1 MKDKPLVSISCITY
15 NHAPYIRQC
24 LEGFIMQKT
33 NFAYEILIHDD
44 ASTDST
50 SDIIREY
57 ENKYPDIIKPIYETE
72 NQYQKGVP
80 IGSAVWNV
88 PRAQGKYIA
97 LCEGDDYWTDPNK
110 LQKQVDYMEQHP
122 EIDLCC
128 TATQKFLQKT
138 GEFIGHGGTSLCEK
152 YDTCI
157 KGYNDIFTATTLIRT
172 DSFRKCYA
180 ELKSFLSQDLIIDT
194 AYWYWFAY
202 YDKIKYFDEETAVY
216 RILENSACHSTDNK
230 KTMWMQWRFLRL
242 KLNFLVRYPLKENQE
257 QVIKSIFE
265 EIEIHVQ
272 FAHYVSEEKFR
283 QSKTY
288 KIGQFLK
295 KIVKKE
301 II

>member
-1 MKDKPLVSISCITY
+1 MNSDVLVSICCITY

-44 ASTDST
+44 ASTDGT
-50 SDIIREY
+50 SEIIREY
-57 ENKYPDIIKPIYETE
+57 EKKFPDIIKPIYEIE

-80 IGSAVWNV
+80 IGSGVWNV

-97 LCEGDDYWTDPNK
+97 MCEGDDYWTDPNK
-110 LQKQVDYMEQHP
+110 LQKQVDYMEQHS

-128 TATQKFLQKT
+128 TASQQYVQKT
-138 GEFIGHGGTSLCEK
+138 GKFIGHGGTRLCEK

-157 KGYNDIFTATTLIRT
+157 MDYNDIFTATTLIRT

-202 YDKIKYFDEETAVY
+202 YNKIKYFDEETAVY
-216 RILENSACHSTDNK
+216 RILENSACHTTDNTK
-230 KTMWMQWRFLRL
+230 DLWNHWRFLRL
-242 KLNFLVRYPLKENQE
+242 KLSFIIRYPLKENQE
-257 QVIKSIFE
+257 QVKKSIFE
-265 EIEIHVQ
+265 EIEKHVQ
-272 FAHYVSEEKFR
+272 YAQYVSEEKVR
-283 QSKTY
+283 HSKTY
-288 KIGQFLK
+288 KIGQFIKRIIK
-295 KIVKKE
+295 K
-301 II
+301 

>member
-110 LQKQVDYMEQHP
+110 LQKQVDYMEQHS

-128 TATQKFLQKT
+128 TASQQYVQKT
-138 GEFIGHGGTSLCEK
+138 GKFIGHGGTNLCEK

-157 KGYNDIFTATTLIRT
+157 MGYNDIFTATTLIRT

-202 YDKIKYFDEETAVY
+202 YNKVKYFDEETAVY
-216 RILENSACHSTDNK
+216 RILENSACHTTDNTK
-230 KTMWMQWRFLRL
+230 AVWNQWRFLRL
-242 KLNFLVRYPLKENQE
+242 KLSFLIKYPLKENQE
-257 QVIKSIFE
+257 QVKKSIFE
-265 EIEIHVQ
+265 EIEKHVQ
-272 FAHYVSEEKFR
+272 YAQYVSEEKVR
-283 QSKTY
+283 HSKTY
-288 KIGQFLK
+288 KIGHFIK
-295 KIVKKE
+295 KIVKK
-301 II
+301 

>member
-1 MKDKPLVSISCITY
+1 MNVKPLVSISCITY

-24 LEGFIMQKT
+24 LEGFITQKT
-33 NFAYEILIHDD
+33 NFAYEVLIHDD
-44 ASTDST
+44 ASTDGT
-50 SDIIREY
+50 SEIIQEY
-57 ENKYPDIIKPIYETE
+57 ENKYPDIIKPIYESE

-80 IGSAVWNV
+80 MGSEVWNV

-128 TATQKFLQKT
+128 TASQQYVQKT
-138 GEFIGHGGTSLCEK
+138 GKFIGHGGTSLCEK

-157 KGYNDIFTATTLIRT
+157 MGYNDIFTATTLIRT

-202 YDKIKYFDEETAVY
+202 YNKIKYFDEETAVY
-216 RILENSACHSTDNK
+216 RILENSACHTTDNT
-230 KTMWMQWRFLRL
+230 KTVWNQWRFLRL
-242 KLNFLVRYPLKENQE
+242 KLSFLIRYPLKENQE
-257 QVIKSIFE
+257 QVKKSIFE
-265 EIEIHVQ
+265 EIEKHVQ
-272 FAHYVSEEKFR
+272 YAQYVSEEKVR
-283 QSKTY
+283 HSKTY
-288 KIGQFLK
+288 KIGHFIK
-295 KIVKKE
+295 KIIKK
-301 II
+301 